1 MKTYNLKIYG
11 KDYRMTSQYDEA
23 YINEMADYLDAT
35 MKKVSETTGVLDFY
49 KLLILS
55 SLHIVDDYLKL
66 VKECKEAGG
75 NPKLIKKIENMIL
88 KIEDSLTDPVIRVM
102 SDKS

>member
-11 KDYRMTSQYDEA
+11 KDYRMTSQYEEV
-23 YINEMADYLDAT
+23 YINEMADYLDTT

-66 VKECKEAGG
+66 VKECKETGG
-75 NPKLIKKIENMIL
+75 NPKLLKKIEHMIHN
-88 KIEDSLTDPVIRVM
+88 IENSLTDPVIHVM
-102 SDKS
+102 SGKS

>member
-1 MKTYNLKIYG
+1 MKTYNLKIFG
-11 KDYRMTSQYDEA
+11 KDYRMTSQYDEV

-49 KLLILS
+49 KLLVLS

-66 VKECKEAGG
+66 VKECKESGG
-75 NPKLIKKIENMIL
+75 NPKTLNKIKSMITKIENT
-88 KIEDSLTDPVIRVM
+88 LTDPVIHVM